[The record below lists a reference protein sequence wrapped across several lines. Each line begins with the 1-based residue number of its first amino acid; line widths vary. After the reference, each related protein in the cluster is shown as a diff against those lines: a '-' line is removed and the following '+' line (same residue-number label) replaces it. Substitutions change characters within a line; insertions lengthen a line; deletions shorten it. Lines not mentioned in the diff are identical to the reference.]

1 MKRLVLLDI
10 DISNWQP
17 VKYVQGSKLTMITK
31 LIIEILRELKFILF
45 YETLGAFNQ
54 NNFCL

>member
-1 MKRLVLLDI
+1 MMRLVLLDI

-17 VKYVQGSKLTMITK
+17 VKDVQGSKLTMITK
-31 LIIEILRELKFILF
+31 LIEILRELKFILF

-54 NNFCL
+54 NHFCL